1 MSDSSSNPRKRTRS
15 LKGLAFDEMK
25 NVKSRTKSPSV
36 KHAKLDGKADK
47 ATELK
52 RKTNLSQKIIFKE
65 NESDEIGQRKTDGM
79 NQVNNNSNVIKGVTK
94 GINKQ
99 TKVKKIKSK
108 VIHQCFRNVWR
119 KELANEKHLKAK
131 VGELKN
137 LKVNS
142 VLQNEEQAKDISDG
156 INLDIEGG
164 PEDLDYVDNIM
175 RI

>member
-1 MSDSSSNPRKRTRS
+1 M
-15 LKGLAFDEMK
+15 
-25 NVKSRTKSPSV
+25 
-36 KHAKLDGKADK
+36 
-47 ATELK
+47 
-52 RKTNLSQKIIFKE
+52 
-65 NESDEIGQRKTDGM
+65 
-79 NQVNNNSNVIKGVTK
+79 
-94 GINKQ
+94 
-99 TKVKKIKSK
+99 
-108 VIHQCFRNVWR
+108 
-119 KELANEKHLKAK
+119 ANEKHLKAK